1 MKKSFLIFSAA
12 MIVAG
17 GISSCNKGTTSTNT
31 NNGNSAPSVSTPAD
45 ADGAMAAVKVITT
58 QTVAGYTLP
67 INIGTAAAWFGLSS
81 SFKDAGNVTL
91 DGNALTKAS
100 NNAYVFQ
107 PSSSTP
113 TGIDFSSSSV
123 TWSVTGNSSNSI
135 TGFSYTD
142 QSSFPYVDDVQ
153 TPGSVSH
160 SAAFTLSATGST
172 SGDSVIFVVS
182 GGSGHVSFTAP
193 GGTTSHTFSAA
204 EMATV
209 GSASNNTGLL
219 QIAPYRVN
227 HQTINGK
234 SYYFVKETCANKF
247 VTIN

>member
-1 MKKSFLIFSAA
+1 MKKSFLILSAA
-12 MIVAG
+12 IIVAG

-31 NNGNSAPSVSTPAD
+31 TNNGNSAPSVSTPAN
-45 ADGAMAAVKVITT
+45 ADGALAAVKVITT
-58 QTVAGYTLP
+58 QTVAGYTVP
-67 INIGTAAAWFGLSS
+67 INIGTAAAWFGLST
-81 SFKDAGNVTL
+81 SFKDAGNVTV
-91 DGNALTKAS
+91 DGNALTNQS
-100 NNAYVFQ
+100 NSYVYQ
-107 PSSSTP
+107 PNQTNPS
-113 TGIDFSSSSV
+113 GLDFNSSV
-123 TWSVTGNSSNSI
+123 VWNVTGNAANSI
-135 TGFSYTD
+135 SAFSYTD
-142 QSSFPYVDDVQ
+142 QSSFPYVEDVQ
-153 TPGSVSH
+153 TPTSISH
-160 SAAFTLSATGST
+160 SSAFTLTSTSYT

-209 GSASNNTGLL
+209 GAAPNNTGLL

-247 VTIN
+247 ATIN

>member
-1 MKKSFLIFSAA
+1 MKKTILLLSAA
-12 MIVAG
+12 AIVAA
-17 GISSCNKGTTSTNT
+17 GISSCNKGTSSNT
-31 NNGNSAPSVSTPAD
+31 NNGNSAPSVSAPSD
-45 ADGAMAAVKVITT
+45 ADGALAAVKVITT

-81 SFKDAGNVTL
+81 SFKDAGNLTI
-91 DGNALTKAS
+91 DGNGMTKSS

-107 PSSSTP
+107 PTTTTP
-113 TGIDFSSSSV
+113 TGLDFSSSSV
-123 TWSVTGNSSNSI
+123 TWNVTGNSSNSI

-142 QSSFPYVDDVQ
+142 QSSFPSIDDVQ
-153 TPGSVSH
+153 TPSSVSH
-160 SAAFTLSATGST
+160 NAAFTLSASGYV

-182 GGSGHVSFTAP
+182 GGSGHVSYIAP

-209 GSASNNTGLL
+209 GAAGNNTGLL
-219 QIAPYRVN
+219 QIAPYRIN